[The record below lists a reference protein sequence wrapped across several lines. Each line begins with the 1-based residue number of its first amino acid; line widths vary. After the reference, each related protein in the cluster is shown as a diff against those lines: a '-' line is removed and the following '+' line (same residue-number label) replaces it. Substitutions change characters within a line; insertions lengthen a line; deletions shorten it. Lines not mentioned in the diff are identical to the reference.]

1 MKTKRKLISRDRF
14 SLKSIL
20 LFGGLTLVVAGFIYL
35 TVETAT
41 SGAVLS
47 DLEHREAVL
56 TEENRALNDAIVKAS
71 SLNGLEVK
79 TGELGFS
86 KPSNIL
92 YITGKEEVAKL
103 P

>member
-1 MKTKRKLISRDRF
+1 MKTRRKLISKDRF
-14 SLKSIL
+14 SLKSL
-20 LFGGLTLVVAGFIYL
+20 LVFGGAAVILAGFIYL

-47 DLEHREAVL
+47 DLEHKEAVL
-56 TEENRALNDAIVKAS
+56 TEENRELQDSIAKAS
-71 SLNGLEVK
+71 SLNNLEGK
-79 TGELGFS
+79 TQELGFN
-86 KPSNIL
+86 KPSNII

>member
-1 MKTKRKLISRDRF
+1 MKINRKILSKQH
-14 SLKSIL
+14 SPLKSIL
-20 LFGGLTLVVAGFIYL
+20 LLSGLAALVAGFIYL

-47 DLEHREAVL
+47 DLERREALL
-56 TEENRALNDAIVKAS
+56 TEENRELGETIAKAS
-71 SLNGLEVK
+71 SLNSLETK
-79 TGELGFS
+79 TLELGFN

-92 YITGKEEVAKL
+92 YITGKEEVARL

>member
-1 MKTKRKLISRDRF
+1 MKTRRKILSKEF
-14 SLKSIL
+14 FPLKSLL
-20 LFGGLTLVVAGFIYL
+20 LFGGLAVLTAGFVYL

-47 DLEHREAVL
+47 DLERKETLL
-56 TEENRALNDAIVKAS
+56 TEENRELSETIAKAS
-71 SLNGLEVK
+71 SLNILETK
-79 TGELGFS
+79 TTELGYN

>member
-1 MKTKRKLISRDRF
+1 MKTRRKLISRDRL
-14 SLKSIL
+14 SPKSIL
-20 LFGGLTLVVAGFIYL
+20 LFGGLTVIVAGFIYL

-47 DLEHREAVL
+47 DLEHKEAVL
-56 TEENRALNDAIVKAS
+56 TEENRTLSDAITKAS
-71 SLNGLEVK
+71 SLNSLEVK

-86 KPSNIL
+86 RPSNIL